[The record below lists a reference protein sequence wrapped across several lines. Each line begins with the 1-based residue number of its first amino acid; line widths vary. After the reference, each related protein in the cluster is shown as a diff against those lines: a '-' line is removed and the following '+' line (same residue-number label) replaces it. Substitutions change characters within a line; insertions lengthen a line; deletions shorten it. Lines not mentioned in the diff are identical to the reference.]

1 MPNLATP
8 SRRLVLKGTLAAGA
22 AGLSLGTAAHA
33 QTRPV
38 VETAHG
44 KVRGRRQGGV
54 SSFLGIRYGAST
66 EGRRFQAPI
75 APEAWDGIMDATAYG
90 PSSPQGRTDEETSE
104 DCLFLNVWT
113 RETRTGR
120 NRPVLVYFHGGAY
133 AHGSGS
139 SPLYDGTSLVERGD
153 VVIVTVN
160 HRLNVF
166 GYGYFNRLGAPE
178 SWADSGNA
186 GQLDLILSLNWVR
199 NNIARF
205 GGDPDKV
212 TVFGQSGGGAKIA
225 TLMAMPDV
233 DGLFHH
239 AWTMSGQQVTAS
251 GPLNATQRSRA
262 FLDELGLAVS
272 DIDRLSAM
280 PMSELVGALSATDPV
295 FGNGSV
301 YFGPTLDFRSLKRH
315 PFYPDAPQQSAHIP
329 MVLGNTKDETRA
341 FLGGNPD
348 NHTLTWEELPDALAP
363 QMRVDILPEYVV
375 EKYRELFPDYTPSE
389 VFFAATTAGRSWRG
403 QVIEADERAKQ
414 DTATWVYQ
422 LDWPVDDKVRA
433 PHTLDIPL
441 VFDTTH
447 VEGALS
453 GNSPEARKLAAL
465 MSESL
470 LSFASAG
477 NPNHAALP
485 EWGKYTLPDRRTMVF
500 DLPPHAEDDP
510 RKAERELFD
519 TVPYVQPGT

>member
-1 MPNLATP
+1 MPDDPLP
-8 SRRLVLKGTLAAGA
+8 SRRLVLKGTFASGA
-22 AGLSLGTAAHA
+22 TGVLLNTGTRA
-33 QTRPV
+33 QTGPI
-38 VETAHG
+38 VETSYG
-44 KVRGRRQGGV
+44 KIRGRTQGDI
-54 SSFLGIRYGAST
+54 SSFLGVRYGAST
-66 EGRRFQAPI
+66 EGRRFQSPVEPAS
-75 APEAWDGIMDATAYG
+75 WSGIRDAIAYG
-90 PSSPQGRTDEETSE
+90 KASPQRGGDEESSE
-104 DCLFLNVWT
+104 DCLFLNIWT
-113 RETRTGR
+113 RKAAPGR
-120 NRPVLVYFHGGAY
+120 KRPVLVYFHGGAY

-153 VVIVTVN
+153 VVVVTVN

-166 GYGYFNRLGAPE
+166 GYGYFNRLGAPA

-199 NNIARF
+199 NNIERF

-225 TLMAMPDV
+225 TMMAMPDAK
-233 DGLFHH
+233 GLFHR

-262 FLDELGLAVS
+262 FLDELGLPVS
-272 DIDRLSAM
+272 DLEKLADLPAA
-280 PMSELVGALSATDPV
+280 ELVDALSATDPV
-295 FGNGSV
+295 FGAGSV

-315 PFYPDAPQQSAHIP
+315 PFYPDAPAQSAHIP

-341 FLGGNPD
+341 FLDGNPD
-348 NHTLTWEELPDALAP
+348 NHTLTWAELPDALAP

-375 EKYRELFPDYTPSE
+375 ARYRELFPDYTPSE

-422 LDWPVDDKVRA
+422 LDWPVDDKIRA

-447 VEGALS
+447 TKGAVS
-453 GNSPEARKLAAL
+453 GNSPAAQTLAAL

-470 LSFASAG
+470 LAFADTG
-477 NPNHAALP
+477 NPNHSALP
-485 EWGKYTLPDRRTMVF
+485 VWDQYTLPDRETMVF
-500 DLPPHAEDDP
+500 DLPPRAENDP
-510 RKAERELFD
+510 RKAERELFE